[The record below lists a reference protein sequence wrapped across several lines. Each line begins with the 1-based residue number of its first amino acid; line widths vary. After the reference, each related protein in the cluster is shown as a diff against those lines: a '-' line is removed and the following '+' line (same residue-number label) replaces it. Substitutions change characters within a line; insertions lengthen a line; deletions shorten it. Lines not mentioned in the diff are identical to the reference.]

1 MNILNK
7 IRALLLVLACASG
20 SQAHATV
27 VYTDWINNQSTV
39 GNYTLSITHTGNQF
53 SYNLT
58 VDPWNAE
65 ALGLFIDLGAATI
78 GNVGLVNLLP
88 AAPVTLFGTDATA
101 NSCGSG
107 CNLNGLALPNRIGG
121 DWELI
126 FKLGS
131 TGFDGIQTY
140 SWLSNDF
147 GLTESAFGLAAIRA
161 QQLCTGDNLLP
172 SASCTGSDKAYS
184 TAPVTPSNQVPEPAA
199 LALAALALLGL
210 GLARKRIG

>member
-184 TAPVTPSNQVPEPAA
+184 TAPGNLIPEPAG
-199 LALAALALLGL
+199 LALTALALLGL
-210 GLARKRIG
+210 GLARKRMG